1 MFSQSKQP
9 TISLPLYNIPRTP
22 RIHPNRITRSRFLAI
37 GLFASLVFV
46 TFVALSKAA
55 PLIRNNARVDSE
67 LLRLQDAA
75 VFQENMDTVAQ
86 IYRGTEKLRDNI
98 DHLIIVPGHAILLDK
113 FNYMSDDAWVLE
125 TFQKGGHVQTYVDH
139 IIRGVE
145 MVKDDVRS
153 LLVFSGYVS
162 VFSR

>member
-1 MFSQSKQP
+1 MFLQSKPP
-9 TISLPLYNIPRTP
+9 TISLPLYNTPRTP
-22 RIHPNRITRSRFLAI
+22 RIHPNRIIRSRFLAI

-46 TFVALSKAA
+46 TFVTLSKAA
-55 PLIRNNARVDSE
+55 PLIRNHARVDS
-67 LLRLQDAA
+67 RLQDAA
-75 VFQENMDTVAQ
+75 GFQENMNVIEQ
-86 IYRGTEKLRDNI
+86 IYRGREKLRDNI

-145 MVKDDVRS
+145 MVKDDVHS

-162 VFSR
+162 VFSC